1 MILERF
7 SLEAQDAIERACR
20 LAVKKEHASV
30 SPWHLLTGILDR
42 KEKSLNFAF
51 QQQNIDTQK
60 LAVGVDS
67 KLLGLPKAAADA
79 KDTPVSRELE
89 KVFIAADDYANQ
101 EDAKYISVDHL
112 LFSLLDQKEVSECF
126 KEAGADSSKVK
137 DTLKN
142 APAMAGAD
150 ATAEFEL
157 LSKFTTDLTAR
168 AANGELDPVIGR
180 EEEVRKVIQILC
192 RRMKNNPLLIGEPGV
207 GKTAIME
214 GLAQRIVAGLV
225 PDHLKTA
232 SILSV
237 DMGQLVAGTKF
248 RGEFEERLKR
258 LLDEVR
264 MAPNVILFIDEIHL
278 LVGAGKTDGAMDASN
293 LIKPALARGEIRCMG
308 ATTLGEYRAHI
319 EKDQAL
325 TRRFQTVQADEPSFD
340 ETLSILRGIKQKYE
354 AHHGVRILDTSLQAA
369 VRLSKRY
376 ISDRFLPDKAID
388 LIDETSAHVRLQL
401 ASKPPEIAELDQ
413 QLIQMEIEI
422 NALEGET
429 LPASEERLAEL
440 KTQRAAAK
448 EKCDALTEK
457 WQKEKNAVTE
467 IQEAQN
473 KLEEAKREMDIKVR
487 DEDFSRVAELQ
498 YKEIPKWEEKLK
510 EFEAIEIKDEA
521 GAEVVTEDHIAHTI
535 AEWTGIPASRML
547 SDEKQRLQHLEDH
560 LRKRVIG
567 QDKAL
572 ETIAKAV
579 RRSRAGLQDPNR
591 PIASFLMPGPTGV
604 GKTETAK
611 ALADFI
617 FNDENAMVRLDM
629 SEFMEKHTVARLVGA
644 PPGYVGFDE
653 GGLLTNKVK
662 RKPFS
667 VVLFDEV
674 EKAHPDVFNLLLQ
687 LLDDGRLTDS
697 AGVTVNFAN
706 TIILLTSN
714 LGADF
719 IADQDTEEAIREM
732 QMNVMEKVRDHFR
745 PEFINRLDDV
755 ILFRQL
761 TRSTMRPILDVQLG
775 KLQKMLDEKDIE
787 MNVNEGAKEYLAD
800 TGFSPAYGARP
811 LRRVIQTELQDL
823 LADAVISGEINN
835 NSKVYISLRDGRL
848 AIVDKE
854 EWSNPPK
861 SDIIAE
867 DEDEETDVS
876 QQNEE

>member
-1 MILERF
+1 MIIERF

-20 LAVKKEHASV
+20 SAVKKEHEFV

-42 KEKSLNFAF
+42 KEKSLDIIFKQESVDA
-51 QQQNIDTQK
+51 TK
-60 LAVGVDS
+60 LAVSIDS
-67 KLLGLPKAAADA
+67 KLLGLAKAPASS
-79 KDTPVSRELE
+79 KQTPVSSELE
-89 KVFIAADDYANQ
+89 KVFIAADEYANK
-101 EDAKYISVDHL
+101 EEAKYISINHL
-112 LFSLLDQKEVSECF
+112 LFALFDQKEIAACL
-126 KEAGADSSKVK
+126 KEAGTDSK
-137 DTLKN
+137 TLKN
-142 APAMAGAD
+142 AFENIHATAGIAD
-150 ATAEFEL
+150 NAEFEL
-157 LSKFTTDLTAR
+157 LNKFTTDLTAQ
-168 AANGELDPVIGR
+168 AASGKLDPVIGR
-180 EEEVRKVIQILC
+180 DEEVRKVIQILC

-214 GLAQRIVAGLV
+214 GLAQRITAGLV

-248 RGEFEERLKR
+248 RGEFEERFKR

-308 ATTLGEYRAHI
+308 ATTLAEYRAHI

-325 TRRFQTVQADEPSFD
+325 TRRFQTIQADEPSFD

-354 AHHGVRILDTSLQAA
+354 AHHGVRILDTALQAA

-388 LIDETSAHVRLQL
+388 LIDETSAHIRLEL
-401 ASKPPEIAELDQ
+401 ASKPPEITLLDQ
-413 QLIQMEIEI
+413 QLIALEIEI

-429 LPASEERLAEL
+429 IPASEERLVEL
-440 KTQRAAAK
+440 KKQRIETKAQ
-448 EKCDALTEK
+448 CDELTNK
-457 WQKEKNAVTE
+457 WQKEKNAVQD

-473 KLEEAKREMDIKVR
+473 KLEDAKREMEIKVR
-487 DEDFSRVAELQ
+487 EEDFSRVAELQ

-510 EFEAIEIKDEA
+510 EFEGIEIKDEA
-521 GAEVVTEDHIAHTI
+521 GAEVVTEDHIAGTI

-547 SDEKQRLQHLEDH
+547 SSEKERLQHLEDH

-629 SEFMEKHTVARLVGA
+629 SEFMEKQSAARLVGA

-697 AGVTVNFAN
+697 SGVTVNFSN

-714 LGADF
+714 LGSEF
-719 IADQDTEEAIREM
+719 IADQDTEEAIQEM
-732 QMNVMEKVRDHFR
+732 QQSVMEKVRGHFR
-745 PEFINRLDDV
+745 PEFLNRLDDV

-775 KLQKMLDEKDIE
+775 RLQKMLNEKDIE
-787 MNVNEGAKEYLAD
+787 LFVSETAKEYLAD
-800 TGFSPAYGARP
+800 EGFSPAYGARP
-811 LRRVIQTELQDL
+811 LRRVIQNKLQDL
-823 LADAVISGEINN
+823 LADAVISDEIKND
-835 NSKVYISLRDGRL
+835 SKVYISLKEGKL
-848 AIVDKE
+848 AICTEKE
-854 EWSNPPK
+854 WL
-861 SDIIAE
+861 
-867 DEDEETDVS
+867 ETPEPSILEADS
-876 QQNEE
+876 SENNDDNSEI